1 MHWCINSLICVCARR
16 WVRYCTRLRASPRQR
31 QLHVPGPAPSWSW
44 PTFFSPLITPSLI
57 AARHAEAICSTEARR
72 HGDAGRLFGFTVDW
86 PTGKWRSGNGGRVL
100 NSSRGTTSVLWG
112 TYWHYNS
119 TPVWSDTEFKCFKKR
134 KKMKH
139 VFAKSFSPRS
149 FPKTKG
155 SSEQEWHNFTRN
167 MELITF
173 GSRHWHEMASH
184 QLPFQGFPRPDPS
197 LCVNLG

>member
-1 MHWCINSLICVCARR
+1 MGISGGSFYHQIWGAIYCELHFPVSLTPLFILTLLMLCDRWGVDICFCWEDPGWDALMHKLTHMCVCARR

-57 AARHAEAICSTEARR
+57 AARHTEAICSTEARR

-119 TPVWSDTEFKCFKKR
+119 TPVWSDTEFKCF
-134 KKMKH
+134 
-139 VFAKSFSPRS
+139 
-149 FPKTKG
+149 
-155 SSEQEWHNFTRN
+155 
-167 MELITF
+167 
-173 GSRHWHEMASH
+173 
-184 QLPFQGFPRPDPS
+184 
-197 LCVNLG
+197 